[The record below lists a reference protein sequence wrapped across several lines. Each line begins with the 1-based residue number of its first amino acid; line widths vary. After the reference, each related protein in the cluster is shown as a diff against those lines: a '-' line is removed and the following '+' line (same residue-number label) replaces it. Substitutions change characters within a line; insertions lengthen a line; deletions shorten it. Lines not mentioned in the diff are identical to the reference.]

1 MCKSMLSI
9 IERIVFRNSHLMTY
23 CQSKELQNTDKN
35 NTVLYYSYYW
45 LKVEKNNT
53 HTHLLLKSL
62 VGEEKRVMKGG
73 QPYCDTQE
81 MGSHPSCQFYSL
93 LKSEMCF
100 W

>member
-1 MCKSMLSI
+1 
-9 IERIVFRNSHLMTY
+9 MTY

-35 NTVLYYSYYW
+35 FTVLTTSAYSYNW
-45 LKVEKNNT
+45 LKVEKKNT

-62 VGEEKRVMKGG
+62 DREEKRVLKGG